1 MMYCVSHS
9 RGNTYTWR
17 QGFCNHTTAGF
28 VSLNPLRPPIV
39 CAHKIVCVQI
49 RLYRLF
55 GGEGRRAQMS
65 LLLPG
70 ECANA
75 RSTASDNQQNQYQQT
90 PTRWQLTNK
99 TRRQVTNNGFNKASD
114 NQQNQYQRPGSQV
127 TNKRWQIINK
137 TNTKELEDR
146 EIFQNIFG
154 KSVWSTMH
162 ILKECCSCILS
173 FCLHFLTV
181 DLKHKRLSWL
191 QQ

>member
-1 MMYCVSHS
+1 
-9 RGNTYTWR
+9 
-17 QGFCNHTTAGF
+17 
-28 VSLNPLRPPIV
+28 
-39 CAHKIVCVQI
+39 
-49 RLYRLF
+49 
-55 GGEGRRAQMS
+55 MS

-70 ECANA
+70 ECTNA
-75 RSTASDNQQNQYQQT
+75 RSTTSDNQQNQYQQT
-90 PTRWQLTNK
+90 PTTWQLTNK

-181 DLKHKRLSWL
+181 DLKHKRLNWL
-191 QQ
+191 QSTGGKNFREFFWVFFCVYPETLSNICIKDTLFQVVKRCKDFPRI